1 MTSILKADTI
11 QDTDGNNII
20 NENSNTITIG
30 ASGDTINVPS
40 GATFNINGTAG
51 TGIGTN
57 TPYFYGELASDAT
70 LTRATTT
77 KVTGM
82 TNDELDSATAFDG
95 TTFTVPSGQG
105 GKYYIEGMITGDYGS
120 VGQDGEQTIA
130 FIYKNGS
137 EIKSTKFQS
146 STSVTATGRE
156 ITVPISGLF
165 SLSAGDTVEMY
176 AYLQDSSGGNATL
189 QADYGRT
196 SFMGY
201 KIIE

>member
-1 MTSILKADTI
+1 MSKLETNQVDPATGTTLTLG
-11 QDTDGNNII
+11 T
-20 NENSNTITIG
+20 
-30 ASGDTINVPS
+30 SGDTISIPS
-40 GATFNINGTAG
+40 GVTIANSGTA
-51 TGIGTN
+51 TGFGGAN
-57 TPYFYGELASDAT
+57 TPYFYGELAADAT

-120 VGQDGEQTIA
+120 AGQDGEQTIA

-137 EIKSTKFQS
+137 EIKSTKFQTS
-146 STSVTATGRE
+146 SSVTATGRE

-176 AYLQDSSGGNATL
+176 AYLQDSSGDNAVL
-189 QADYGRT
+189 NADYGRT

-201 KIIE
+201 KLIE

>member
-1 MTSILKADTI
+1 MSKLEANQVDPATGTTLTLG
-11 QDTDGNNII
+11 T
-20 NENSNTITIG
+20 
-30 ASGDTINVPS
+30 SGDTISIPS
-40 GATFNINGTAG
+40 GVTIANSGTA
-51 TGIGTN
+51 TGFGGAN
-57 TPYFYGELASDAT
+57 TPYFYGELAADAT

-120 VGQDGEQTIA
+120 AGQDGEQTIA

-137 EIKSTKFQS
+137 EIKSTKFQTS
-146 STSVTATGRE
+146 SSVTATGRE

-176 AYLQDSSGGNATL
+176 AYLQDSSGDNAVL
-189 QADYGRT
+189 NADYGRT

-201 KIIE
+201 KLIE

>member
-1 MTSILKADTI
+1 MSKLEANQVDPATGTTLTLG
-11 QDTDGNNII
+11 T
-20 NENSNTITIG
+20 
-30 ASGDTINVPS
+30 SGDTISIPS
-40 GATFNINGTAG
+40 GVTIANSGTA
-51 TGIGTN
+51 TGFGGAN
-57 TPYFYGELASDAT
+57 TPYFYGELAADAT
-70 LTRATTT
+70 LTRSTTT

-105 GKYYIEGMITGDYGS
+105 GKYYIEGMITGDYSS

-137 EIKSTKFQS
+137 EIKSTKIQQS
-146 STSVTATGRE
+146 SSSGQNMRE
-156 ITVPISGLF
+156 VTVPISGLF
-165 SLSAGDTVEMY
+165 NLSAGDTVEMY
-176 AYLQDSSGGNATL
+176 AYLQDADGGNAVL

-201 KIIE
+201 KLIE

>member
-1 MTSILKADTI
+1 MAITKIIADSIT
-11 QDTDGNNII
+11 
-20 NENSNTITIG
+20 
-30 ASGDTINVPS
+30 S
-40 GATFNINGTAG
+40 GAIA
-51 TGIGTN
+51 N
-57 TPYFYGELASDAT
+57 TPYFYGELAADAT
-70 LTRATTT
+70 LTRGVTT
-77 KVTGM
+77 KATGM

-105 GKYYIEGMITGDYGS
+105 GKYYIEGMITADYGG

-137 EIKSTKFQS
+137 EIKSTKWQNS
-146 STSVTATGRE
+146 GASGQTGRE

-165 SLSAGDTVEMY
+165 NLSASDTIELY
-176 AYLQDSSGGNATL
+176 AYIQDASGDNAVL

-196 SFMGY
+196 SLMGY

>member
-1 MTSILKADTI
+1 MSKLEANQVDPATGTTLTLG
-11 QDTDGNNII
+11 T
-20 NENSNTITIG
+20 
-30 ASGDTINVPS
+30 SGDTISIPS
-40 GATFNINGTAG
+40 GVTIANSGTA
-51 TGIGTN
+51 TGFGGAN
-57 TPYFYGELASDAT
+57 TPYFYGELAADAT
-70 LTRATTT
+70 LTRSTTT

-120 VGQDGEQTIA
+120 AGQDGEQTIA

-137 EIKSTKFQS
+137 EIKSTKFQTS
-146 STSVTATGRE
+146 SSVTATGRE

-176 AYLQDSSGGNATL
+176 AYLQDSSGDNAVL
-189 QADYGRT
+189 NADYGRT

-201 KIIE
+201 KLIE